1 MKSLLVIVFFGILV
15 IYAPRQQKKYS
26 AIESS
31 FSKVKVVQTQDHPGK
46 QLMETNCYMC
56 HNPKSSKESM
66 IAPPMVSIKMQY
78 LSDVT
83 SKEDFVNDFVSFV
96 KNPSEEKSKMPEA
109 ITNFGL
115 MPYQFY
121 PENTIRQIADY
132 LYEYDVEEPK
142 WFPKN

>member
-1 MKSLLVIVFFGILV
+1 MKILLAIGFFGILMV
-15 IYAPRQQKKYS
+15 YTPRQQKKYS
-26 AIESS
+26 AIESNLTGIAMG
-31 FSKVKVVQTQDHPGK
+31 QTQDHPGK
-46 QLMETNCYMC
+46 QLMEMNCYMC
-56 HNPKSSKESM
+56 HNPKTSKESM

-78 LSDVT
+78 LSEVV

>member
-1 MKSLLVIVFFGILV
+1 MKILLAIGFFGILMV
-15 IYAPRQQKKYS
+15 YTPRQEKNYS
-26 AIESS
+26 AIESNLTGIAMG
-31 FSKVKVVQTQDHPGK
+31 QTQDHPGK
-46 QLMETNCYMC
+46 QLMEMNCYIC
-56 HNPKSSKESM
+56 HNPKTSKESM
-66 IAPPMVSIKMQY
+66 IAPPMVSIKKQY
-78 LSDVT
+78 LSEVI